1 MRKYFLITLALAG
14 AASFLAAGRASETP
28 SAKAECLW
36 STSQDA
42 VQAAPLNHRVVLE
55 NDKVRVLDVIVPPHT
70 KENIHA
76 HCWPSVLY
84 ITEAGK
90 YVDYDANGKVLF
102 DSRSL
107 TAAPPL
113 PMTIWKDPEAPHAVE
128 NLDDKPLHLVRVELK
143 PQAK

>member
-1 MRKYFLITLALAG
+1 MRKFLLVTLALTG
-14 AASFLAAGRASETP
+14 AAAFLAAGRASETALP
-28 SAKAECLW
+28 KAECLW
-36 STSQDA
+36 ASAQDA
-42 VQAAPLNHRVVLE
+42 IQAAPRNHRVVLE

-70 KENIHA
+70 KENVHA

-90 YVDYDANGKVLF
+90 YIDYDANGKVLF

-128 NLDDKPLHLVRVELK
+128 NLDDKPLHLVRIELK
-143 PQAK
+143 PQAR

>member
-1 MRKYFLITLALAG
+1 MRKFLLATLALTG
-14 AASFLAAGRASETP
+14 AAAFLAVGRTSETAT
-28 SAKAECLW
+28 AKTECLW
-36 STSQDA
+36 TSVQDA
-42 VQAAPLNHRVVLE
+42 IQAAPRNHRVVFE

-70 KENIHA
+70 KENVHA

-84 ITEAGK
+84 ITAAGK
-90 YVDYDANGKVLF
+90 YIDYDANGKVLF

-107 TAAPPL
+107 AAAPPL

-143 PQAK
+143 PQAR

>member
-1 MRKYFLITLALAG
+1 MRKFLLVTFALTG
-14 AASFLAAGRASETP
+14 AAAFLVAGRASETA

-36 STSQDA
+36 TSAQDA
-42 VQAAPLNHRVVLE
+42 IQAAPQNHRVVLE

-70 KENIHA
+70 KENVHA

-84 ITEAGK
+84 ITAAGK
-90 YVDYDANGKVLF
+90 YIDYDANGNVLF

-107 TAAPPL
+107 AAAPPL

-143 PQAK
+143 PQAR